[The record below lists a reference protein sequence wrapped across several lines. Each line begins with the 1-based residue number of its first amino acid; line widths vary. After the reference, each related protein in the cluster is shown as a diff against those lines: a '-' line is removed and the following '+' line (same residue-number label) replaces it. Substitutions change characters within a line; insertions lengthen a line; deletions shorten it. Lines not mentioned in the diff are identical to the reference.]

1 MLDLIDS
8 WVVYLRAENKAERT
22 VRVYV
27 TGVRQY
33 FRYCQENDLPEVL
46 DRKQARAWI
55 AALLEAG
62 IEPATADVRLTAL
75 KRFSWWLH
83 DEDEADSDV
92 LAGIKAPKLTQKVV
106 KPLSLEEIKALLATC
121 RGKDFLA
128 RRDEAVIRLLL
139 DTGLRAAEMCG
150 LQLDDVKI
158 TKGTAIVRGKGDK
171 ERRVP
176 FGPQTARSLDRYLR
190 VRREHGKANTSTA
203 FFLGGMGRT
212 YSYPGLAR
220 TLALRGEEAGL
231 GPINPHKLRNT
242 WATRWLDAKGTE
254 QSLMSLA
261 GWTSR
266 KMIDRYTAHST
277 ADRAAEESRRLNL
290 GDL

>member
-1 MLDLIDS
+1 MLELLDS
-8 WVVYLRAENKAERT
+8 WVVYLRAEHKAERT
-22 VRVYV
+22 VSVYT

-33 FRYCQENDLPEVL
+33 VLWCLDNDLPAVI
-46 DRKQARAWI
+46 DRRQARQWI
-55 AALLEAG
+55 AALLAG
-62 IEPATADVRLTAL
+62 GLEPTTADVRLTAL
-75 KRFSWWLH
+75 KRFSWWLA
-83 DEDEADSDV
+83 DEDEIDADV

-106 KPLSLEEIKALLATC
+106 KPMTLTEVKALIAAC
-121 RGKDFLA
+121 KGKDFLA

-139 DTGLRAAEMCG
+139 DTGLRASELTG
-150 LQLDDVKI
+150 LQLADVNI
-158 TKGTAIVRGKGDK
+158 TKGIAVVRGKGDK

-190 VRREHGKANTSTA
+190 TRRSHGKANTSTA

-212 YSYPGLAR
+212 YSYPGLVR
-220 TLALRGEEAGL
+220 TCALRGEQAGL
-231 GPINPHKLRNT
+231 GPINPHKLRHT
-242 WATRWLDAKGTE
+242 WATRWLNAEGSE

-266 KMIDRYTAHST
+266 KMVDRYTSHTT
-277 ADRAAEESRRLNL
+277 ADRAAAEARLLNL